1 VSGTRDPRLG
11 DCDLARGAFDFRV
24 TRYNV
29 GIQILTWPKEVI
41 DGRIHDLERF
51 QCEKLFK
58 LAQSDKAEVAEL
70 DTQFDIL
77 SESPIAGSQ
86 LEASKDFTMTI
97 TYRIDGTYNNP
108 KACLSTVV

>member
-29 GIQILTWPKEVI
+29 GIQILTWSKEVI

-58 LAQSDKAEVAEL
+58 LAQSDKVEVAEL
-70 DTQFDIL
+70 DAQFDIFVG
-77 SESPIAGSQ
+77 ESARGVERLHNDYYLQ
-86 LEASKDFTMTI
+86 
-97 TYRIDGTYNNP
+97 N
-108 KACLSTVV
+108 